1 MGKPPIEVRVRYF
14 AMIRELLGRGEETRT
29 VEAGS
34 SVGALLDAIV
44 AEHPRLAGAKR
55 TTMLMVNR
63 QYAEPERV
71 LAEGDEVALIPPV
84 SGGEPSRFRVQ
95 PDPIDQG
102 TVEALVA
109 HPAAGAVVTFVGVVR
124 DHARGRAVRWLD
136 YEAYP
141 EAAEAMLARIG
152 QEISE
157 RWGIDHVAITHRT
170 GALQVGEASIVIA
183 VASQHRQAAF
193 AACQHA
199 IERVKEI
206 VPIWKKEHYA
216 DGAVWIG
223 SEADYQREIRSETTS
238 G

>member
-1 MGKPPIEVRVRYF
+1 MGQPPIEVRVRYF
-14 AMIRELLGRGEETRT
+14 AMVRELLGTSEETRT
-29 VEAGS
+29 VEAGT

-63 QYAEPERV
+63 KYAEVDHV
-71 LAEGDEVALIPPV
+71 LANGDEVALIPPV
-84 SGGEPSRFRVQ
+84 SGGEPSRYRVQ
-95 PDPIDQG
+95 SEPIDREA
-102 TVEALVA
+102 VEALVA

-124 DHARGRAVRWLD
+124 DHARGRMVLWLD

-152 QEISE
+152 AEIAE

-183 VASQHRQAAF
+183 VASAHRQVAF
-193 AACQHA
+193 AACQYA

-223 SEADYQREIRSETTS
+223 SEADYQREARAESTAD
-238 G
+238 

>member
-1 MGKPPIEVRVRYF
+1 MGQPPIEVRVRYF
-14 AMIRELLGRGEETRT
+14 AMVRELLGTSEETRT
-29 VEAGS
+29 VEAGT

-63 QYAEPERV
+63 KYAEVDHV
-71 LAEGDEVALIPPV
+71 LANGDEVALIPPV
-84 SGGEPSRFRVQ
+84 SGGEPSRYRVQ
-95 PDPIDQG
+95 SEPIDREA
-102 TVEALVA
+102 VEALVA

-124 DHARGRAVRWLD
+124 DHARGRMVLWLD

-152 QEISE
+152 AEISE
-157 RWGIDHVAITHRT
+157 RWGIENVAITHRT

-183 VASQHRQAAF
+183 VASAHRQVAF
-193 AACQHA
+193 AACQYA

-223 SEADYQREIRSETTS
+223 SEADYQREARAESTAD
-238 G
+238 

>member
-1 MGKPPIEVRVRYF
+1 MGQPPIEVRVRYF
-14 AMIRELLGRGEETRT
+14 AMVRELLGTSEETRT
-29 VEAGS
+29 VEAGA

-63 QYAEPERV
+63 KYAEVDHV
-71 LAEGDEVALIPPV
+71 LANGDEVALIPPV
-84 SGGEPSRFRVQ
+84 SGGEPCRYRVQ
-95 PDPIDQG
+95 SEPIDREA
-102 TVEALVA
+102 VEALVA

-124 DHARGRAVRWLD
+124 DHARGRMVLWLD

-152 QEISE
+152 AEIAE
-157 RWGIDHVAITHRT
+157 RWGIENVAITHRT

-183 VASQHRQAAF
+183 VASAHRQVAF
-193 AACQHA
+193 AACQYA

-223 SEADYQREIRSETTS
+223 SEADYQREARAESTAD
-238 G
+238 